1 MKYAFQEVVDEVSK
15 LKDLDEAIALAA
27 EREKEARTFYL
38 EKATTTDSIQLKDL
52 YTYLADEE
60 AKHLHYLEEYRN
72 TKKLPEI
79 EIQIPSGQSFTPEF
93 AESETSYGQMELGA
107 SGVLIAAMRHERKSE
122 YFYMELAQKSEEE
135 AQKKF
140 FEMLAEYERVHYDM
154 LDNYLESIT
163 QFRMQT

>member
-15 LKDLDEAIALAA
+15 LKDLEEAIALAA
-27 EREKEARTFYL
+27 EREKEARAFYL
-38 EKATTTDSIQLKDL
+38 EKAATTDNVQLKDL

-60 AKHLHYLEEYRN
+60 AKHLHYLEEYRD
-72 TKKLPEI
+72 TKELPEV

-93 AESETSYGQMELGA
+93 TETETSYGPMELGA

-122 YFYMELAQKSEEE
+122 YFYMELAKKSEEE
-135 AQKKF
+135 TQRKF